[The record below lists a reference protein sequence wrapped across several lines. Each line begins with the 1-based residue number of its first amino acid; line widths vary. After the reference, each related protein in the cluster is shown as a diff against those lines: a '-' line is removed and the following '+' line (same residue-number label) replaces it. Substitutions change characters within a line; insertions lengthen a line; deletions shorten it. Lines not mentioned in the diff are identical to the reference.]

1 LIITALLSTAW
12 QRRSLADLGRD
23 FQRQAL
29 HGLDLAMGAS
39 TRLGFISTGGKT
51 MQTFEVHGMSCGHC
65 VKAVT
70 RALQAH
76 DAGAVVEVD
85 LASARVNVTSQLS
98 TEQIVA
104 AIAEEGY
111 DVKAL

>member
-1 LIITALLSTAW
+1 
-12 QRRSLADLGRD
+12 
-23 FQRQAL
+23 
-29 HGLDLAMGAS
+29 
-39 TRLGFISTGGKT
+39 
-51 MQTFEVHGMSCGHC
+51 MQTFEVQGMSCGHC

-70 RALQAH
+70 RALQAQ

-111 DVKAL
+111 AVKAL

>member
-1 LIITALLSTAW
+1 
-12 QRRSLADLGRD
+12 LADLGRD

-65 VKAVT
+65 VKAV
-70 RALQAH
+70 
-76 DAGAVVEVD
+76 
-85 LASARVNVTSQLS
+85 SARVNVTSQLS